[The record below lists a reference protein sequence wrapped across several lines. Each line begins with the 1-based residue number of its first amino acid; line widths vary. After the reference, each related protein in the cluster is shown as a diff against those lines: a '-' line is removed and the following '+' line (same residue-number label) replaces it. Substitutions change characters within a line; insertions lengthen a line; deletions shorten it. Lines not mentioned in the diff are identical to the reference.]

1 MVCVLTRKDS
11 KMNAIFSILSLL
23 GFGFGLEGIEE
34 NKIYIGTYTPKA
46 EYGWIVTKD
55 EIYLDTYYEVR

>member
-1 MVCVLTRKDS
+1 
-11 KMNAIFSILSLL
+11 MNAIFSILSLL